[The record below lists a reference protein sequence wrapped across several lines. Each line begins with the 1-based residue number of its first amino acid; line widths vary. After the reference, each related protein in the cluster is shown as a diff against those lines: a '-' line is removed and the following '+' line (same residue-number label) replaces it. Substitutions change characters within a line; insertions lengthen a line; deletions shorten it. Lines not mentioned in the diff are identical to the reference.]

1 MVRFIGECVLMPVPR
16 ILAADGGC
24 YHCVSRVVDR
34 QFIFGDKEKRS
45 FVTTMR
51 KLEAFLDVK
60 VLTYSVMS
68 NHFHLLIE
76 VPTDDA
82 KVQLNADSLRDR
94 LPLLYHGAALAEALD
109 DLDQA
114 QQNADSS
121 KGTGSW
127 LEDILGRYQARMGNL
142 SNFLKELKWRFS
154 MLYNAHNDRVGTLWE
169 DRFRSVLVE
178 GDEHALMTIAAYIE
192 LNAVRAGLVDDPK
205 DYRWCGYGE
214 AVAGKK
220 CARSNLLRMHARTR
234 AWNGRGTAPV
244 EWREL
249 ASMYRIHL
257 FGHGERRLGDS
268 RSGRGAKPGF
278 SPEKVV
284 QVVEQERGDVP
295 LHELMRCRI
304 RYFTDGAVIGREEF
318 VDGVFESQRERFGKL
333 RKTGARKMRGSNWG
347 GLTTLRE
354 LRDRVFG
361 K

>member
-1 MVRFIGECVLMPVPR
+1 MPFKR

-34 QFIFGDKEKRS
+34 QFIFGDKEKRC
-45 FVTTMR
+45 FATTMR
-51 KLEAFLDVK
+51 KLESFLDIK

-76 VPTDDA
+76 VPADDA

-109 DLDQA
+109 ELDRA
-114 QQNADSS
+114 QLNAESS
-121 KGTGSW
+121 SGTGNW
-127 LEDILGRYQARMGNL
+127 LESIVGRYQARMGNL
-142 SNFLKELKWRFS
+142 SAFLKELKWRFS
-154 MLYNAHNDRVGTLWE
+154 MWYNTNNDRVGTLWE

-214 AVAGKK
+214 AMAGKR
-220 CARSNLLRMHARTR
+220 CARVNLLRMHARTR

-244 EWREL
+244 NWREL
-249 ASMYRIHL
+249 AASYRVHL
-257 FGHGERRLGDS
+257 FGHGERRLGNAQ
-268 RSGRGAKPGF
+268 SGHGSKPGF
-278 SPEKVV
+278 STEKVV
-284 QVVEQERGDVP
+284 QVVEHERGHVP

-304 RYFTDGAVIGREEF
+304 RYFTDGAVIGRAEF
-318 VDGVFESQRERFGKL
+318 VDGVIESQRERFGKQ
-333 RKTGARKMRGSNWG
+333 RKTGARKMRGANWG

-354 LRDRVFG
+354 LRDQVFG